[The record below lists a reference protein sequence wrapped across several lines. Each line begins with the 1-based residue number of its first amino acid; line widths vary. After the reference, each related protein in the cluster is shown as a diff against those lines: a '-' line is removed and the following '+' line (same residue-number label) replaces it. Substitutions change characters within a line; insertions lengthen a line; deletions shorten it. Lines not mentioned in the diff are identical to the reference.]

1 MKGKA
6 IRGVVVM
13 DTILKEGAGLRD
25 AAKFEEIL
33 DEYAQGFREYL
44 RKNHPEILQTIGFE
58 PGTGDNSAIKVA
70 VPMSE
75 RRGRTG
81 SLDEI
86 VFRGTRGTNHSEKR
100 VFIHPKFPEKFKKA
114 LFYRRQTM
122 EKAGIA
128 KEDIQHELHN
138 ITNKAIEDGE
148 LGFEYT
154 QYLTTFL
161 TGAK

>member
-1 MKGKA
+1 MA
-6 IRGVVVM
+6 
-13 DTILKEGAGLRD
+13 
-25 AAKFEEIL
+25 
-33 DEYAQGFREYL
+33 
-44 RKNHPEILQTIGFE
+44 
-58 PGTGDNSAIKVA
+58 
-70 VPMSE
+70 E

-100 VFIHPKFPEKFKKA
+100 VFIHPKFPEKHKKA

-128 KEDIQHELHN
+128 KEAIQHELHN

>member
-6 IRGVVVM
+6 IRGVVVI
-13 DTILKEGAGLRD
+13 DNILKEGCGMKD
-25 AAKFEEIL
+25 AVKYEAALE
-33 DEYAQGFREYL
+33 EYAKGFQAYL
-44 RKNHPEILQTIGFE
+44 KENHPEILKTIGFE
-58 PGTGDNSAIKVA
+58 PGTGDDHAIKAA

-81 SLDEI
+81 SLEEI
-86 VFRGTRGTNHSEKR
+86 VFRGTRGDNHTKKR
-100 VFIHPKFPEKFKKA
+100 AFIHPRFPEKHKKR
-114 LFYRRQTM
+114 LFYIRQTM
-122 EKAGIA
+122 ERNGAS

-138 ITNKAIEDGE
+138 ITNKAIEEGE
-148 LGFEYT
+148 LGFEFT